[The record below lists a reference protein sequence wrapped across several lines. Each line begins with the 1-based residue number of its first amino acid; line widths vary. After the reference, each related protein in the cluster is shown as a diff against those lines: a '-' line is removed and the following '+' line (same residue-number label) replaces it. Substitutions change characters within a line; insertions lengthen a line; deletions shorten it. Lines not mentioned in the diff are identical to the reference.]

1 MGSIWDARY
10 VVVDI
15 ETTGSNPATNGI
27 IEISC
32 VVVENGSVISEFA
45 SLVNPHRHIPFYI
58 SMMTGITNEMVHTA
72 PELNRVIPKVANI
85 LNQPNTIFVAHN
97 ASFDYDFVRHSFEQ
111 AEEHFPNLPK
121 LCTLRLA
128 RRLITSTPKK
138 NVGALADYFNIP
150 IHNRHRALGD
160 AKATAQILLELL
172 EIAENEHNIA
182 DVEELLDFQNKKLYT
197 YNLAQ
202 KLKENITFANEEIPD
217 VPGVYYFI
225 DGGGVALYVG
235 KAKSLRKRIQS
246 YFSGST
252 TSKKILRL
260 LRATSRVD
268 WKTTET
274 GLSAIILESSEIKK
288 LQPEFNTLSRRY
300 RSYPFIKISSESRF
314 PIFEISYELY
324 DDGEYYG
331 PFKNRE
337 IAEIVLDVIYKKFR
351 LKKCANDIDR
361 QTPETRCFYFQTK
374 MCVAPC
380 LATFSQQQQYFDEL
394 EKVREFLA
402 GYNNGL
408 IQQLESQVA
417 EYSEQ
422 LEFEKAN
429 TLLHQI
435 RELNKVFT
443 GKSNGN
449 GQIHSKN
456 IVVVANDGN
465 ATRKRY
471 EVLFIRNGR
480 LVHEISFGWHFPR
493 TKIRK
498 FIRDTYFNGHI
509 ASECS
514 HSQSIDAMRI
524 ISNWLFNNK
533 DRISIIPVE
542 GKDETTIEN
551 TLNQLLEKK

>member
-10 VVVDI
+10 VVVDV
-15 ETTGSNPATNGI
+15 ETTGSNPVTNGI

-32 VVVENGSVISEFA
+32 VVVENGSIVSEFA
-45 SLVNPHRHIPFYI
+45 SLVNPHRYIPFYI

-72 PELNRVIPKVANI
+72 PELSKVIPQVANI
-85 LNQPNTIFVAHN
+85 LMQPNTIFVAHN

-111 AEEHFPNLPK
+111 VGKRFPELPK

-160 AKATAQILLELL
+160 AKATAQILIELL

-182 DVEELLDFQNKKLYT
+182 NVEELLDFQNKKLYA

-202 KLKENITFANEEIPD
+202 KLEENITFTNEEIPD

-225 DGGGVALYVG
+225 DSNGVVLYVG
-235 KAKSLRKRIQS
+235 KAKSLRKRLQS

-260 LRATSRVD
+260 LRAISKVD

-274 GLSAIILESSEIKK
+274 ELSAVLLESAEIKR
-288 LQPEFNTLSRRY
+288 LQPQFNTLSRRY
-300 RSYPFIKISSESRF
+300 RSYPFIKISSKAKF
-314 PIFEISYELY
+314 PIFEISYEPY

-337 IAEIVLDVIYKKFR
+337 IAELALEIVYKEFR
-351 LKKCANDIDR
+351 FKKCISDIDR
-361 QTPETRCFYFQTK
+361 KTPETRCLYFQTK
-374 MCVAPC
+374 QCIAPC
-380 LATFSQQQQYFDEL
+380 LAIFRQREYSDEL
-394 EKVREFLA
+394 EKVRKFLT
-402 GYNNGL
+402 GYDSGL
-408 IQQLESQVA
+408 IQQLERQVK

-422 LEFEKAN
+422 LEFEKADV
-429 TLLHQI
+429 LLNQI
-435 RELNKVFT
+435 RELKKVLVSRRN
-443 GKSNGN
+443 SNR
-449 GQIHSKN
+449 QIRSKN
-456 IVVVANDGN
+456 VIAVANDSN

-471 EVLFIRNGR
+471 EILFIRDGQLAN
-480 LVHEISFGWHFPR
+480 EISFGWHFSMA
-493 TKIRK
+493 KIRELV
-498 FIRDTYFNGHI
+498 RDTYFNGYL
-509 ASECS
+509 ASDS
-514 HSQSIDAMRI
+514 LQPQSIDAMRI
-524 ISNWLFNNK
+524 VSNWLFNNK
-533 DRISIIPVE
+533 DRISIIPVD
-542 GKDETTIEN
+542 GKDETTIEE
-551 TLNQLLEKK
+551 TLSQLLEKK